1 MMRKINLFFLLVITL
16 PLLIHGQNGWNW
28 VSTPVDSI
36 KRHIWDVHFFSPDTG
51 WFMGQGQD
59 GVYTRL
65 MFGFTIDGGISW
77 DSKIFG
83 FGADYTVD
91 FWDKLLSIKFD
102 GAFNRTVD
110 GWITDTK
117 PFVDTIG
124 FAAEGKFA
132 SATHVYAGG
141 LNTILKSIDSGLTW
155 SYIQPEGLEFGR
167 IFGVSPI
174 DTNIVYFISGEKL
187 LKTSDGGINWEDISL
202 PPNHN
207 VRYRYLKFL
216 TEDYGWITGEF
227 RTIFLTTNGGESWI
241 NQCPPVDYDSFNK
254 FDAFDEHT
262 AVAVSS
268 AGAIFWTNDGGETW
282 IEQVPKEIYPMLT
295 DVQIV
300 TREVA
305 YAVGWYGTMLK
316 TTTGGVTWIEEDND
330 INITNKYE
338 LKQNYPNP
346 FNPTTKIK
354 FTIPNVGDENIRP
367 LQTVKLIIYDI
378 LGREVATLVN
388 KHLTPGNYE
397 VEFNAEGLS
406 SGVYYYRLEA
416 GSCSQTKKMILLR

>member
-1 MMRKINLFFLLVITL
+1 MMRKINSFFLLVITL
-16 PLLIHGQNGWNW
+16 PLLIHGQIGWNW

-51 WFMGQGQD
+51 WILGQIDVGI
-59 GVYTRL
+59 GTHEL
-65 MFGFTIDGGISW
+65 LAFTPDGGISW
-77 DSKIFG
+77 DTTIIQW
-83 FGADYTVD
+83 GANKSFD
-91 FWDKLLSIKFD
+91 FWDQHLSI
-102 GAFNRTVD
+102 ALHPIR
-110 GWITDTK
+110 ITSDSWQTWLK
-117 PFVDTIG
+117 TYSDTIG

-132 SATHVYAGG
+132 SASYVYAGG

-167 IFGVSPI
+167 IGAICPI
-174 DTNIVYFISGEKL
+174 DTNIVYAMSNENL
-187 LKTSDGGINWEDISL
+187 LKTTNGGLTWVEITL
-202 PPNHN
+202 PDDNL
-207 VRYRYLKFL
+207 RYWDAKFL
-216 TEDYGWITGEF
+216 TENYGWITGSF
-227 RTIFLTTNGGESWI
+227 SSVFKTTDGGNTWI
-241 NQCPPVDYDSFNK
+241 DQSPDDDYDSFMHM
-254 FDAFDEHT
+254 DALDEMT
-262 AVAVSS
+262 AVIASNVGS
-268 AGAIFWTNDGGETW
+268 IHWTNDGGNTW
-282 IEQVPKEIYPMLT
+282 VEQVPKEIYPMLT

-316 TTTGGVTWIEEDND
+316 TTTGGVTWIEENND

-354 FTIPNVGDENIRP
+354 FTIPTPPHPSPYQGEGAREGLVLLR
-367 LQTVKLIIYDI
+367 VYDI

-388 KHLTPGNYE
+388 KHLTRGEYE

-406 SGVYYYRLEA
+406 SGVYYYR
-416 GSCSQTKKMILLR
+416 